1 MAVCHQMRSG
11 GAIIVLMEHFAR
23 EARTADGVDWTE
35 AIIVRIMH
43 KTGLF
48 CFPLPIYW
56 MIESPEWK
64 LFPVILIYWTNR
76 KLVRSNTDLKTSPSR
91 LGFTPYKSQYREG
104 EVGMS

>member
-1 MAVCHQMRSG
+1 MVGDILAVCHQMRSG

-23 EARTADGVDWTE
+23 EARRADGVDWTE

-48 CFPLPIYW
+48 CFPLPINW
-56 MIESPEWK
+56 MIESPQWK

-76 KLVRSNTDLKTSPSR
+76 KSPSR